1 MTYEFRPD
9 QKVGIMK
16 TARAIR
22 FDSALF
28 ELRVAR

>member
-9 QKVGIMK
+9 QKVGIIR

-22 FDSALF
+22 FDPALF
-28 ELRVAR
+28 ERHVDR